1 MVSIICRD
9 WINHFLAKGCSDA
22 SLSLFSSLSC
32 PSLSFLCLLFLY
44 LFCFSSLFLSSFLS
58 LSSSLSLSSFFIPFC
73 LSSLFC
79 LLSFLCLSSFL
90 CLFFYLFTFLPLK
103 ILFTFKKIFFIPFSQ
118 NNKVKYHIL
127 WMPSQIFC
135 VLLPTNQLNLNKQQ

>member
-1 MVSIICRD
+1 M
-9 WINHFLAKGCSDA
+9 HPFLC
-22 SLSLFSSLSC
+22 LLLFSC

-44 LFCFSSLFLSSFLS
+44 LFC
-58 LSSSLSLSSFFIPFC
+58 

-79 LLSFLCLSSFL
+79 LLLFLCLSFSVFFFYTFLSFFSFL
-90 CLFFYLFTFLPLK
+90 SSSLFLYSFLSLSFFFLPFYFFTFFTFKNP
-103 ILFTFKKIFFIPFSQ
+103 FTFKKIFFIPFSQ

>member
-1 MVSIICRD
+1 M
-9 WINHFLAKGCSDA
+9 HPFLC
-22 SLSLFSSLSC
+22 LLLFSC
-32 PSLSFLCLLFLY
+32 PSLSFL
-44 LFCFSSLFLSSFLS
+44 FSCP
-58 LSSSLSLSSFFIPFC
+58 SLSSFPSSLILFVISHFSFSCLSLSFFFLYLFC

-79 LLSFLCLSSFL
+79 LSFSVFFFYTFLSFFSFLSSSLFL
-90 CLFFYLFTFLPLK
+90 YSFLSLSFFFLPFYFFTFLPLK
-103 ILFTFKKIFFIPFSQ
+103 IPFSQ